1 MSGDRVLSTTTA
13 REAIQRFQQI
23 VNGPLLDQINALD
36 REGKLLSEP
45 NVWDGRLAAEFR
57 SHWPA
62 IHTQLVALKNSL
74 EELRA
79 KVALINQN
87 IMSAGGNQ

>member
-1 MSGDRVLSTTTA
+1 MSGDRVLSTGMA
-13 REAIQRFQQI
+13 KEAIQRFQQV

-36 REGKLLSEP
+36 REGKVLSEA
-45 NVWDGRLAAEFR
+45 NNWDGRLAAEFR
-57 SHWPA
+57 GNWPGV
-62 IHTQLVALKNSL
+62 HSQLVSLKNSL

-79 KVALINQN
+79 KIALINQN

>member
-23 VNGPLLDQINALD
+23 VNGPLLDQITALD

-57 SHWPA
+57 SHWPG
-62 IHTQLVALKNSL
+62 IHTQLTALKNSL